1 MAVCTL
7 CHFHCLSCKK
17 GACDSL
23 QLLHILTPYDYCVPR
38 IPKIWHTQDLTH
50 KALGGS
56 LNWNS
61 LSDTLSNSS
70 VLCRARLFCRLKLDK
85 PNLVLIEQLWNYDE
99 DIMNKE
105 LIWKHLTVNM
115 DHPSPGYLGIPP
127 RICYAQDLIHK
138 SLWGS
143 LNSIRNSNGCDN
155 NPNDFHIHIG
165 N

>member
-1 MAVCTL
+1 MWQSTIAA
-7 CHFHCLSCKK
+7 HS
-17 GACDSL
+17 
-23 QLLHILTPYDYCVPR
+23 
-38 IPKIWHTQDLTH
+38 
-50 KALGGS
+50 
-56 LNWNS
+56 NS
-61 LSDTLSNSS
+61 LRLLCSENPQNLTYSGSYAQSSLRLSE
-70 VLCRARLFCRLKLDK
+70 LKFSFRYPSGCNNYQLDQTISKAWCK
-85 PNLVLIEQLWNYDE
+85 PNLVLTEQLWNYDE

-143 LNSIRNSNGCDN
+143 LNSIRHSNGCDN